1 MSSTDAKHKE
11 VCMEISRRDFI
22 RIATAS
28 AAALGLSSLELS
40 KAEQALAAATSPP
53 VLWLSGSSCTGCSVS
68 LLNAVNPTIDQ
79 VLTSTISLKY
89 HPTLMAGAGDL
100 AVSAARSA
108 QAAGGYILV
117 VEGAIPTGSSG
128 KYCYVWDEGGQPVT
142 MASAVRSLAANAKY
156 VVAVGACAAYGGIP
170 KASSTTGAQ
179 GLGPFL
185 GRSVINLPGCPTHPD
200 WIVGSLV
207 KLLAGTPPSL
217 DTYGRPSIF
226 YPRTIHSTC
235 PRREMDETST
245 FGRVGCLKEL
255 GCRGPETY
263 ADCVSRKWNNGQ
275 SWCVNVNGPC
285 WGCTQ
290 PFFPAFP
297 LHRNDD

>member
-1 MSSTDAKHKE
+1 
-11 VCMEISRRDFI
+11 MEIRRRDFI

-40 KAEQALAAATSPP
+40 KAEQALAAATCPA
-53 VLWLSGSSCTGCSVS
+53 VLWLSGSSCTGCSIS

-89 HPTLMAGAGDL
+89 HPNLMAAAGEL

-117 VEGAIPTGSSG
+117 VEGAIATGSSG

-142 MASAVRSLAANAKY
+142 MASAVKSLAANAKH
-156 VVAVGACAAYGGIP
+156 VVAVGACASYGGIP
-170 KASSTTGAQ
+170 KAYSSAGAQ
-179 GLGPFL
+179 GVGAFL
-185 GRSVINLPGCPTHPD
+185 GRPVINLPGCPAHPD

-207 KLLAGTPPSL
+207 KLIAGTPPAL
-217 DTYGRPSIF
+217 DGKGRPKLY
-226 YPRTIHSTC
+226 YPQPIHATC
-235 PRREMDETST
+235 PRLGMNETPS

-255 GCRGPETY
+255 GCRGPETF
-263 ADCVSRKWNNGQ
+263 ADCVSRQWNNKQ

-285 WGCTQ
+285 WGCTE
-290 PFFPAFP
+290 PFYPAFP
-297 LHRNDD
+297 LHHS